1 VRPEL
6 AEVLAALLE
15 AAGDG
20 PLDLDRFAQVIGAA
34 ALDSDEI
41 DFLFGDLEARGH
53 TVVSPEGG
61 ASGRLKHVLQAARE
75 LRVELGRTPRAAEIA
90 QRAGMPESDVQ
101 IALAFARMLG
111 QPPGQPP
118 GAPPAA

>member
-1 VRPEL
+1 MRPEL

-20 PLDLDRFAQVIGAA
+20 PLDLDQFAKVIGAA

-53 TVVSPEGG
+53 TVVAPEGG
-61 ASGRLKHVLQAARE
+61 ASSRLKRVLQAARE
-75 LRVELGRTPRAAEIA
+75 LRGELGRTPRPAEIA
-90 QRAGMPESDVQ
+90 ERAGMPESDVQ
-101 IALAFARMLG
+101 IALAFARTL
-111 QPPGQPP
+111 GQPP